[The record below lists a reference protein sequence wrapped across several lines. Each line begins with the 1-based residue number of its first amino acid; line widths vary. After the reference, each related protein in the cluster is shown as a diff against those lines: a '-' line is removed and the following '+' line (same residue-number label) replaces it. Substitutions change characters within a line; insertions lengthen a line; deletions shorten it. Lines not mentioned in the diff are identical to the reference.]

1 MKSWKVLLFMAA
13 VIALLAALCWS
24 FPQGS
29 VRVAGN
35 TLRFPT
41 LTKIL
46 NPQRQLDIEA
56 YLRQQD
62 SLASVLDSL
71 QDSLE
76 SYRRQLDSSDTRF
89 WFPNDDDT
97 FFDPLFAQ
105 LEKTRSTGRTI
116 RIVHYGD
123 SQIEMDRMS
132 NRLRSGLQSLFGGG
146 GPGLVPFA
154 TLIPS
159 YSVSTYGMGNLVRQ
173 SPFGDSLVVRANGNY
188 GPMVQDFR
196 VEGSATSSIKATTTK
211 GRDPR
216 LRSFSRVG
224 LLFCARP
231 GPLRATLSAGA
242 LTDSLSA
249 TSEGVGIFDW
259 HLDSAVASLH
269 ISVSGAAD
277 LYGVM
282 VDNGPGVAV
291 DNIPMRGCSGHQ
303 FSQINRDQ
311 LSKAYALMDV
321 GLIILQFGGN
331 SVPYLSSERSIANY
345 CKEMGAQI
353 DRLHSCCP
361 NALILFIGPSDMSK
375 RTEEGD
381 LLSYSWLPKVVDA
394 LRTTVCQHGA
404 AYWSIYHA
412 MGGANSMS
420 AWVEQGLGSGDYV
433 HFSQRGADIMGDR
446 LTKAFE
452 NMYQLYKMRSQAPDV
467 PTDNNLS
474 LATEKGATHAE

>member
-1 MKSWKVLLFMAA
+1 M
-13 VIALLAALCWS
+13 
-24 FPQGS
+24 
-29 VRVAGN
+29 
-35 TLRFPT
+35 
-41 LTKIL
+41 
-46 NPQRQLDIEA
+46 
-56 YLRQQD
+56 
-62 SLASVLDSL
+62 
-71 QDSLE
+71 
-76 SYRRQLDSSDTRF
+76 
-89 WFPNDDDT
+89 
-97 FFDPLFAQ
+97 
-105 LEKTRSTGRTI
+105 
-116 RIVHYGD
+116 
-123 SQIEMDRMS
+123 
-132 NRLRSGLQSLFGGG
+132 
-146 GPGLVPFA
+146 
-154 TLIPS
+154 
-159 YSVSTYGMGNLVRQ
+159 
-173 SPFGDSLVVRANGNY
+173 
-188 GPMVQDFR
+188 
-196 VEGSATSSIKATTTK
+196 
-211 GRDPR
+211 
-216 LRSFSRVG
+216 
-224 LLFCARP
+224 
-231 GPLRATLSAGA
+231 
-242 LTDSLSA
+242 
-249 TSEGVGIFDW
+249 
-259 HLDSAVASLH
+259 DSAVASLH

-452 NMYQLYKMRSQAPDV
+452 NMYQLYKMRSQAPDA